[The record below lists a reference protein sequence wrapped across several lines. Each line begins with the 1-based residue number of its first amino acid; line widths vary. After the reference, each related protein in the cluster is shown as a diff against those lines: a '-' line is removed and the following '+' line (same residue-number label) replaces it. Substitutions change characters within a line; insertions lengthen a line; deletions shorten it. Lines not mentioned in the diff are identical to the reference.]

1 MMIVENNLIEI
12 LKKNLVDLWLVK
24 HTLRWY
30 NNDYEKALEEYNN
43 QNKDNKMSLEDF
55 IVVSKMF
62 KFD

>member
-1 MMIVENNLIEI
+1 MTVEDNLIEI

-43 QNKDNKMSLEDF
+43 QNKDNKMSLDDF
-55 IVVSKMF
+55 IVVAKMF

>member
-1 MMIVENNLIEI
+1 MIVENNLIEI

-55 IVVSKMF
+55 IIVSKMF

>member
-1 MMIVENNLIEI
+1 MTVEDNLIEI

-30 NNDYEKALEEYNN
+30 NNDYKKASEEYNE

-55 IVVSKMF
+55 TVVAKMF

>member
-1 MMIVENNLIEI
+1 MIVENNLIEI